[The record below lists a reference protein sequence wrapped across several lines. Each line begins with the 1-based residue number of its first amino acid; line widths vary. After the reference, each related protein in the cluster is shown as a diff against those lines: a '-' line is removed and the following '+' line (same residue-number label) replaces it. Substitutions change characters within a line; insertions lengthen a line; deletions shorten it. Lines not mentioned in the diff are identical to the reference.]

1 MKQEFVAVKNRA
13 AFALAAVAVV
23 MAGLLSTPVIAQNN
37 PGSRIVE
44 GAGGVPLVVQEWGNP
59 DGIPVLML
67 HGFSFGAVSFKNQI
81 GPIAEQIRFI
91 APDLRGH
98 GLSAKPWTPEA
109 YAGTE
114 VWAED
119 IAAIVK
125 AFELNRPVIV
135 GWSFGG
141 YVAMDYLRHCGADC
155 ASGLVLVS
163 SLAGLVPRPPPPD
176 PVKSGMPPMKG
187 DARAD
192 NYHQLFDAAEWLARV
207 MTFEPPSDRDML
219 QKQLTVVMMPP
230 YVRRAMVGLALENED
245 MADKLALPMLFIY
258 GEKDGS
264 IPESSVLTAVAALPQ
279 ATSIVIPGSG
289 HSPFAE
295 APELFNDTLLNFA
308 KSVTEK

>member
-1 MKQEFVAVKNRA
+1 MKQGPRVLRNRVAST
-13 AFALAAVAVV
+13 LAAVAIAI
-23 MAGLLSTPVIAQNN
+23 AGLLSAPVSAQSN

-59 DGIPVLML
+59 EGIPVLML
-67 HGFSFGAVSFKNQI
+67 HGFSFGAVAFKNQI
-81 GPIAEQIRFI
+81 GSVAKDLRFI

-98 GLSAKPWTPEA
+98 GLSAKPWTPDA

-119 IAAIVK
+119 IAAVVE
-125 AFELNRPVIV
+125 AFELDRPIIV

-141 YVAMDYLRHCGADC
+141 YVAINYLRHCGSDC
-155 ASGLVLVS
+155 AAGLILVG
-163 SLAGLVPRPPPPD
+163 SLAGLVPRPPPAD
-176 PVKSGMPPMKG
+176 PGESGMPPMKG

-192 NYHQLFDAAEWLARV
+192 NYHQLFDAAEWVARV
-207 MTFEPPSDRDML
+207 MTYKAPSDLDML

-230 YVRRAMVGLALENED
+230 HVRRAMVGLALKNED
-245 MADKLALPMLFIY
+245 MINKLDLPVLFIH
-258 GEKDGS
+258 GEKDLS
-264 IPESSVLTAVAALPQ
+264 VPEASVRDAVSALPE
-279 ATSIVIPGSG
+279 ATSIAIPQAG

-308 KSVTEK
+308 QDVREN